1 MHNFIEVANLY
12 NDKNKKISCN
22 CVFYIKEDSDGVEY
36 IIGLD
41 NAEDKVCVVSIHF
54 MSGKLI
60 ERYVDKLISEDLF
73 TRFAKNVVWYVKMRK
88 KKKEKVF
95 LFLIKK

>member
-41 NAEDKVCVVSIHF
+41 NAQ
-54 MSGKLI
+54 
-60 ERYVDKLISEDLF
+60 DKLISEDLF
-73 TRFAKNVVWYVKMRK
+73 TRSAKNVVWYVKMRK
-88 KKKEKVF
+88 NQKSF
-95 LFLIKK
+95 DF